1 MELLGK
7 QFKNFDLIK
16 IKISSIW
23 RNKSIK
29 NATMCKVGRR
39 MEIVVL
45 VVCINIERRGGG
57 GSFLAQKCAKCTK
70 YYSGNHQ
77 KWFFFPGKKYDSF
90 FWCFYGCQVFEIWSE
105 TWFETWSE
113 ITSYNW
119 PKWFDPSLHPSL
131 DLRFDLR
138 LDLRLVLRLDLR
150 LNLRLDCQ
158 LIMYRDLR
166 LEPSENYQT
175 IHKRLDLRE
184 LIRDLT
190 KDSIQDLI
198 N

>member
-16 IKISSIW
+16 IKISWIW

-57 GSFLAQKCAKCTK
+57 SFLAQKCAKCTK

-77 KWFFFPGKKYDSF
+77 KWFFSWKKVWLI

-138 LDLRLVLRLDLR
+138 LDLRLVSRLDLR

-158 LIMYRDLR
+158 LIMYRDL
-166 LEPSENYQT
+166 
-175 IHKRLDLRE
+175 IGALRK
-184 LIRDLT
+184 LSDN
-190 KDSIQDLI
+190 S
-198 N
+198 